1 MFGGLGG
8 TTGGRERGFGLDVS
22 FVHSIERML
31 LHYHHT
37 DLTILLLFFIFQQIL
52 GIEMVL
58 VSCIS

>member
-1 MFGGLGG
+1 MGYSLFGGLGG

-37 DLTILLLFFIFQQIL
+37 DLTILLLFYF
-52 GIEMVL
+52 
-58 VSCIS
+58 SANPRD